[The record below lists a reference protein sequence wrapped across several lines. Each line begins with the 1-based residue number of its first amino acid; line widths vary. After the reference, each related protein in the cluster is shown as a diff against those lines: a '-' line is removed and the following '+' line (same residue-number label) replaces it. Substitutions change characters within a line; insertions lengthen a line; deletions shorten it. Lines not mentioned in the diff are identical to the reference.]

1 MLISARHLFGVR
13 WPATAFLQRPVSGGA
28 AVPKR
33 RQAVALQSLVIIVN
47 LQLIRFE
54 AVDGFT
60 VAGDA
65 VLSNHAA
72 EHHGYWLATKTSPC
86 FTGF

>member
-54 AVDGFT
+54 A
-60 VAGDA
+60 
-65 VLSNHAA
+65 
-72 EHHGYWLATKTSPC
+72 
-86 FTGF
+86 